1 MFLFRV
7 RKHLYVGGMFSPS
20 FSERLSNGVA
30 FLADSKMPRTTDL
43 GIRLK
48 MISIIISPLL
58 FQHQPSNLKCL
69 CIVIETTWVVITPNI
84 WHFNVISPWGHM
96 SPFIYMTGNG
106 WVISLAFGLPNTGSD
121 HIESKWSPIIRRS
134 RTENSKPDT
143 QTWKTISH
151 NLN

>member
-7 RKHLYVGGMFSPS
+7 RKHLYVRGMFSPS
-20 FSERLSNGVA
+20 FSERLSNEVA

-84 WHFNVISPWGHM
+84 WHFNVISPGGTWVHL
-96 SPFIYMTGNG
+96 FIWLGMAEL
-106 WVISLAFGLPNTGSD
+106 SLWLLDFPTLDQITLNPNNHLLSGGQGQRTLSQTHRHG
-121 HIESKWSPIIRRS
+121 KQFPI
-134 RTENSKPDT
+134 T
-143 QTWKTISH
+143 
-151 NLN
+151 